1 MVSKTP
7 KNDESTRSHCIFII
21 NIETSKAN
29 SDIKTVA
36 SVHLVDL
43 SGSERIKQT
52 GVEGLLQNEAIN
64 INLGLHYL
72 ERVIIQLNQKARG
85 ENVHISYRESLM
97 TMVLRDSLGGNCK
110 TRMIATVSPK
120 EEDIPESLSTCKF
133 AMRVAMIKN
142 DIMRNETVDPR
153 VIIARLKK

>member
-1 MVSKTP
+1 M
-7 KNDESTRSHCIFII
+7 
-21 NIETSKAN
+21 
-29 SDIKTVA
+29 
-36 SVHLVDL
+36 HLVDL

-52 GVEGLLQNEAIN
+52 GVEGLLEKEAIN

-120 EEDIPESLSTCKF
+120 
-133 AMRVAMIKN
+133 
-142 DIMRNETVDPR
+142 
-153 VIIARLKK
+153 